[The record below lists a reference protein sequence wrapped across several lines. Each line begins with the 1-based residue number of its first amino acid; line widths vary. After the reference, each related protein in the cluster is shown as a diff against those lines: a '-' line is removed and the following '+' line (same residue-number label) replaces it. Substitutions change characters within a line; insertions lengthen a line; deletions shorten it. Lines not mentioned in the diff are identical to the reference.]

1 MIGGDWWKDD
11 ELKSVKCGMS
21 RHYFGLNRATV
32 NFEQGSAK
40 SELHQG
46 QKKKEKKKSI

>member
-1 MIGGDWWKDD
+1 
-11 ELKSVKCGMS
+11 MS

-46 QKKKEKKKSI
+46 QKKKKKKKYIIASTLTQGLNSTKLQK

>member
-1 MIGGDWWKDD
+1 
-11 ELKSVKCGMS
+11 MS

-46 QKKKEKKKSI
+46 QKKKKKVYNCINTDTGTKFHKTSKIKHA